1 MDLTQKKLT
10 KAEWK
15 NVEVSVSDNEKPILK
30 MIIDGYKDLNMRRND
45 NQSMLKTMKLENTI
59 KGVHEYLFQ
68 EYFEKTIAELL
79 VKYPGILTDEVVSEK
94 KSKDSDKKS
103 KKSKK
108 HQLKTGELIR
118 INSIDKRM
126 DNHRENIFEYTLMN
140 FCCEILKSI
149 HSRNDKYAF
158 YLYTILQMKK
168 SSIPD
173 VNPYV
178 MQFVDRVIRN
188 TIHTLNMNDVLTQSY
203 EFIEKNPHLMKYEDK
218 TLFEHQ
224 KQIFSAFHYDEE
236 SSPTKLEAMSKIPP
250 KLVLYTAPTGTG
262 KTLTPL
268 GLSQGHRIIFICA
281 ARHVGL
287 ALAKAAVS
295 MNKRIAIAFGCDTPD
310 DIRLHYYSASV
321 YTTHRRSGGIGRVD
335 NSVGD
340 KVEIMICDVQSYLI
354 AMRYMIAFSPYC
366 ESPGVAPDVDLITYW
381 DEPTISMDYDDH
393 PLHKTINN
401 VWCKNIVSKMVLSCA
416 TLPHEDEIGD
426 ALSNYRSRFQNAVV
440 ETISSYDCRKSIAVL
455 NSDGMSVVPHLL
467 YSDYSDLQI
476 CVEHCIKNKT
486 MLRYFDLVEV
496 TRFLLK
502 VSQTINAIDERYHMS
517 NYFSEGITSITM
529 NSLKLYYLCVLQ
541 NLDPDSWNEIHS
553 TLSSEQNAKFETK
566 SLRKSNSVES
576 RYSYQPPNAG
586 EPISRSRSVMNIAT
600 KPVALPSGV
609 SVTTTDAYT
618 MTDGP
623 SIFLADDVE
632 KVGKFYIKT
641 SRIPERVYK
650 SISVNIG
657 RNNIV
662 QRELTDIENKLEDI
676 ASARENAASTSDTGL
691 KSSLKGGKKKSDH
704 KDNRDENVFQDT
716 KLSRTAENLRSRIV
730 SVNLERVYIPNTNE
744 HQNVWAPD
752 GKVVKNAFVPNISDD
767 EVCEIMALDVDNDK
781 KMLLLLGI
789 GMFVD
794 ESTANPRYMEVMKRL
809 ATDQQLFMILASS
822 DYIYGTNYQFCHGFI
837 GKDLKS
843 MTQQKTIQAMGRIG
857 RNQMQQE
864 YTIRFRD
871 NDMLHQ
877 LFKPSTDNKEAIVM
891 SRLFQ

>member
-10 KAEWK
+10 KAEWT
-15 NVEVSVSDNEKPILK
+15 NIEVSVSDNEKPILR
-30 MIIDGYKDLNMRRND
+30 MIIDGYKELNMRRND
-45 NQSMLKTMKLENTI
+45 NQSMLKIMKLENTI

-68 EYFEKTIAELL
+68 EYFEKTITELL

-94 KSKDSDKKS
+94 KGKGGEKKS
-103 KKSKK
+103 KKQKK

-118 INSIDKRM
+118 IDSINKRM
-126 DNHRENIFEYTLMN
+126 DTHRENIFEYTLMN

-149 HSRNDKYAF
+149 HSHNDKYAF
-158 YLYTILQMKK
+158 YLYTILQLKK

-178 MQFVDRVIRN
+178 IQFVDRVIRN
-188 TIHTLNMNDVLTQSY
+188 TIHTLKMNDVLTQSY
-203 EFIEKNPHLMKYEDK
+203 QFIEKNPHLMKYEDK

-224 KQIFSAFHYDEE
+224 KQIFAAFHYDEE

-321 YTTHRRSGGIGRVD
+321 YTTHRRSGGIGHVD

-354 AMRYMIAFSPYC
+354 AMRYMIAFSPYYGQ
-366 ESPGVAPDVDLITYW
+366 SGAAPDVDIITYW

-393 PLHKTINN
+393 PLHQTINTVWREN
-401 VWCKNIVSKMVLSCA
+401 VVSKMVLSCA

-455 NSDGMSVVPHLL
+455 NSEGKSVVPHLL
-467 YSDYSDLQI
+467 YRDYSDLQA

-486 MLRYFDLVEV
+486 MLRYFDLVEI

-502 VSQTINAIDERYHMS
+502 VSQTENAIDERYHMS
-517 NYFSEGITSITM
+517 NYFSEGITAITM
-529 NSLKLYYLCVLQ
+529 NSIKLYYLCVLQ
-541 NLDPDSWNEIHS
+541 NIAPDSWDEIHA
-553 TLSSEQNAKFETK
+553 TLSSEQNEKFGPT
-566 SLRKSNSVES
+566 SVCKTS
-576 RYSYQPPNAG
+576 CA
-586 EPISRSRSVMNIAT
+586 MNIAT
-600 KPVALPSGV
+600 KPSALPSGV

-641 SRIPERVYK
+641 SRIPEHVYK
-650 SISVNIG
+650 LISENIG

-662 QRELTDIENKLEDI
+662 QRELTDVEHKLEDI
-676 ASARENAASTSDTGL
+676 TSAREKAAGTTADSSAKGAST
-691 KSSLKGGKKKSDH
+691 GGKKKSDH
-704 KDNRDENVFQDT
+704 KHNRDETVVHDN
-716 KLSRTAENLRSRIV
+716 KLSRTAEHLRSQIV
-730 SVNLERVYIPNTNE
+730 SVNLERVYIPNTTE
-744 HQNVWAPD
+744 HQNIWAPD

-789 GMFVD
+789 GMFVN
-794 ESTANPRYMEVMKRL
+794 ENTANPRYMEIMKRL

-837 GKDLKS
+837 GKDLQS

-871 NDMLHQ
+871 DVMLNQ
-877 LFKPSTDNKEAIVM
+877 LFKPSTDNKEAIMM